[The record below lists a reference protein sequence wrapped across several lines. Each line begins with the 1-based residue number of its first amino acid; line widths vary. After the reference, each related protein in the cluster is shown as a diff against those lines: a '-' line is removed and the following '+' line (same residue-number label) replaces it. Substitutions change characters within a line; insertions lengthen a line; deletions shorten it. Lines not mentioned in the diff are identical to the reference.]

1 MLFHV
6 KSEQVSLARRATRT
20 GFVFAVTLLGAIVIH
35 RMWFT
40 RDPLGFGEKLF
51 DAVVAAGTFLVF
63 DSQRRE
69 YEIEVTDE
77 MISMRGGMSLG
88 NRKVRRGRIHFL
100 REQRGNIFREPA
112 LRLSEHGAI
121 HRFFFGYVWIPATMP
136 QYEEIKNK
144 AVSWLEIG

>member
-6 KSEQVSLARRATRT
+6 KSEQVSLAKRATRT
-20 GFVFAVTLLGAIVIH
+20 GLVFAGTLLGALLIH
-35 RMWFT
+35 RLWF
-40 RDPLGFGEKLF
+40 F
-51 DAVVAAGTFLVF
+51 DAVVAAGAFLVF

-77 MISMRGGMSLG
+77 MISMRGGLSLG

-144 AVSWLEIG
+144 AMSWLEIC